1 MIFIGIYLIHRGECY
16 PNGSYFH
23 DAILRT
29 HYLMCVA
36 PGSTLNGGQWVRA
49 IDEDPVTCN
58 SNNDNDPFRCNNFT
72 SPNASLSLFLP
83 NGQSLLSDR
92 EGFYKC
98 CLPTGCSDPNTNS
111 ITANIFSKQLYC
123 S

>member
-1 MIFIGIYLIHRGECY
+1 MLHIIGIYLRYRGEYY

-23 DAILRT
+23 DATIRT

-49 IDEDPVTCN
+49 IDGDPVICD
-58 SNNDNDPFRCNNFT
+58 SNNDTDPFRCNSLA
-72 SPNASLSLFLP
+72 SPNASLSLYLP
-83 NGQSLLSDR
+83 DGQSFLSDR

-98 CLPTGCSDPNTNS
+98 CLPRGCLDPNTN
-111 ITANIFSKQLYC
+111 IIAVNIFSKQLF
-123 S
+123 